1 MRSAGF
7 VNHAAQALGDAQRGT
22 SLRGVA
28 NDPGQPPGGPALH
41 EFWQAAEANAQ
52 DLISDAEGLLAMQRW
67 PRAFALAVLAHEEF
81 RKGLMALALAA
92 APPDVAQRARLREL
106 TGDQIRALLAAYAR
120 EALAG
125 PPGLWDDALGS
136 REIARDADELKQRGF
151 CVDIADD
158 GSLRLPS
165 QIGEDEAR
173 ALVARVHQIINS
185 PGWRSMPFWLPPT
198 VRPKPDDQA

>member
-1 MRSAGF
+1 MK
-7 VNHAAQALGDAQRGT
+7 
-22 SLRGVA
+22 
-28 NDPGQPPGGPALH
+28 
-41 EFWQAAEANAQ
+41 
-52 DLISDAEGLLAMQRW
+52 RW

-81 RKGLMALALAA
+81 GKGRMALALAT
-92 APPDVAQRARLREL
+92 APPHVVQQARLREL

-136 REIARDADELKQRGF
+136 REIARDADELKRRGSY
-151 CVDIADD
+151 VDIADD

-165 QIGEDEAR
+165 QIVEDEAR

-185 PGWRSMPFWLPPT
+185 PGWHSMPSWPPPT
-198 VRPKPDDQA
+198 VYPQSDDEP